1 MNIANTVTADELEN
15 HMKRWKG
22 ELVQIYYFSHSKDDP
37 NYLRKITD
45 LVSEHDDVCYCL
57 VNIDD
62 FTGESEYLGNTSVH
76 PKLSCYYNNTL
87 LGEYNVN
94 SVQNISDIVEYCRKH
109 VSNLVSTLKNPEPPR
124 KPAPNKTQ
132 YKTKV
137 GASYKSDKKE
147 IAVNN
152 TSDKIIENGFM
163 LPTLYQMKQMY
174 QMFTMMQKMG
184 ILEIPK
190 LEQVQ
195 KPIEEKPGEPIILP
209 NGDQLIPLEDGNYG
223 LIKKK

>member
-22 ELVQIYYFSHSKDDP
+22 ELVQIYYFSHSKDDS

-62 FTGESEYLGNTSVH
+62 FTGESEYLGNTTVH

-94 SVQNISDIVEYCRKH
+94 SVQNISDIVEYCRNH
-109 VSNLVSTLKNPEPPR
+109 VSNLVSTLTKPDPPR
-124 KPAPNKTQ
+124 KSASKSQ
-132 YKTKV
+132 YINR
-137 GASYKSDKKE
+137 ANKKE
-147 IAVNN
+147 ITVNN
-152 TSDKIIENGFM
+152 SSEKIIENGFM

-195 KPIEEKPGEPIILP
+195 KPIDEKPGEPIILP